1 MFGFNRPF
9 ISARTAC
16 SDPRNPNYNDSRDD
30 RIADEAIEGTLSM
43 RHAPCNLLRALAE
56 WLDAGDT
63 HEDAV
68 RELLMPLYAERQ
80 SLAMKALH
88 AEFSR
93 SDSAQDVADL
103 AMEREYAA

>member
-9 ISARTAC
+9 ISGRTPV
-16 SDPRNPNYNDSRDD
+16 SDPRNPAYDDSRDD
-30 RIADEAIEGTLSM
+30 AICDEAIEGSLSM
-43 RHAPCNLLRALAE
+43 RHCPTNLLLALAD

-80 SLAMKALH
+80 SLAMKAMH

-93 SDSAQDVADL
+93 SDEAAGVAEL
-103 AMEREYAA
+103 ALEREFSR